1 MKQYLESNFPQLT
14 KDQALL
20 KELVE
25 QGEIRSF
32 AAGETII
39 DYGSYIRFVPLVLDG
54 IIKVVRENEE
64 GKEVLLY
71 FLNDGD
77 TCAATFSCCL
87 VRKRSEVKAIAE
99 DNAMVLMIPLESA
112 DRWMGRYTVWR
123 NFVMD
128 MYDERLFALIDTIDK
143 LAFASLDEKL
153 WDYLENRTLLGQA
166 NTIEISHQEI
176 ASDLNVSREAVS
188 RLLKKLEK
196 MNRITLGRNRITVPG
211 KISS

>member
-1 MKQYLESNFPQLT
+1 MIHSIESNFPQLT
-14 KDQALL
+14 KDQSFLD
-20 KELVE
+20 ELA
-25 QGEIRSF
+25 QQSEIRSF
-32 AAGETII
+32 DNGETII
-39 DYGSYIRFVPLVLDG
+39 DYGSYIRFVPLVLSG
-54 IIKVVRENEE
+54 VIKVVRENEE

-71 FLNDGD
+71 FLNGGD

-87 VRKRSEVKAIAE
+87 IRKRSEVKAIAE
-99 DNAMVLMIPLESA
+99 ENAVVLMIPLESA
-112 DRWMGRYTVWR
+112 DRWMGNYSVWR

-153 WDYLENRTLLGQA
+153 WDYLENRSLLSQGQS
-166 NTIEISHQEI
+166 IEISHQDI

-196 MNRITLGRNRITVPG
+196 MGKIVLGRNRIT
-211 KISS
+211 ISRP